1 MPATGSPA
9 SWAPGK
15 VLPGLGRC
23 RSPGE
28 KDVKT
33 SPPCGEG
40 SLQEK
45 VSLLPER
52 DWHTREGLRPVL
64 LDKASGRVARGSCQD
79 LRVTPRRRAWET
91 RSGSPL
97 RRACRRH
104 HCRARGG
111 NDGLDRLVKSHR
123 CSAPGG
129 AKGQLVA

>member
-23 RSPGE
+23 RSPLW
-28 KDVKT
+28 
-33 SPPCGEG
+33 GEG
-40 SLQEK
+40 REDLTPLRGGKLAREGFS
-45 VSLLPER
+45 P
-52 DWHTREGLRPVL
+52 TRERLAYQRRLVA
-64 LDKASGRVARGSCQD
+64 LDRALERVARGSCQD
-79 LRVTPRRRAWET
+79 SRVTPRRRAWET
-91 RSGSPL
+91 RGGSPL

-104 HCRARGG
+104 HYRARGG